1 MFNYLDDFIG
11 VSPPSTATID
21 FQALGDLLISL
32 GLQES
37 SEKSCWPSPLMIC
50 LGPQVDTNNFTLWVS
65 SERLCET
72 EQLMEQW
79 FNKRTASKSV
89 YRGQISVRLNCVH
102 QSRVFIVRILALFGK
117 LRHNHHRANLTA
129 EFQKEFGGADSCGSM
144 MAYLRLTLP
153 SGLSG

>member
-21 FQALGDLLISL
+21 FQALGDLLFSL

-37 SEKSCWPSPLMIC
+37 IEKSCSPLMIC
-50 LGPQVDTNNFTLWVS
+50 LGLQVDTNNFRLSVS

-72 EQLMEQW
+72 EQLLEQW
-79 FNKRTASKSV
+79 FTKRTATKSV
-89 YRGQISVRLNCVH
+89 YRGQISVRLNCVR

-117 LRHNHHRANLTA
+117 LRHNHYHANLTA
-129 EFQKEFGGADSCGSM
+129 EFQKEFGSTDSCGSM